1 MRFNKGLKVNW
12 RINSTFH
19 FVFLYLSFTFYWLM
33 CTELRW
39 LTGFK
44 KKKTFAIYADKCL
57 GNQTYLPLWVLHV
70 TSQYIYLSET
80 YFHNLRHLGH
90 PAVRPAAVLLLPGKH
105 WEREKSTHSKTRL
118 TLHTYSEVSS
128 PQFPPSP
135 PLLNIW
141 KWAGRC
147 LCSSSSS
154 CWWTW
159 RQSRPPRTGGDS
171 VWRSPRGERDIT
183 TPLLASHLGTD
194 TELRGPD
201 YDWRSYHFL
210 ITSARAVD

>member
-1 MRFNKGLKVNW
+1 MSW
-12 RINSTFH
+12 QSDI
-19 FVFLYLSFTFYWLM
+19 
-33 CTELRW
+33 
-39 LTGFK
+39 
-44 KKKTFAIYADKCL
+44 FAIVSSTC
-57 GNQTYLPLWVLHV
+57 NF
-70 TSQYIYLSET
+70 SIYLSIWNLLSQLET
-80 YFHNLRHLGH
+80 SWTSCCPSCCRPPAPRETLR
-90 PAVRPAAVLLLPGKH
+90 
-105 WEREKSTHSKTRL
+105 EREKSTHSQTLL

-135 PLLNIW
+135 PQLNIW

-147 LCSSSSS
+147 LYSSSSS

>member
-1 MRFNKGLKVNW
+1 MQ
-12 RINSTFH
+12 IP
-19 FVFLYLSFTFYWLM
+19 
-33 CTELRW
+33 
-39 LTGFK
+39 
-44 KKKTFAIYADKCL
+44 DKCL

-90 PAVRPAAVLLLPGKH
+90 PAVGPAAVLLLPGKH

-159 RQSRPPRTGGDS
+159 RQSRPPRRGGDS